1 MGEGP
6 CPNAAR
12 GKVGLVLEI
21 CQLIRGSQKGRMFV
35 GGGCMEI
42 WPAAWRRWQS
52 SPNIS
57 DTEMHAA
64 KAEPR

>member
-21 CQLIRGSQKGRMFV
+21 CQLLRGSQKGRMFV

-42 WPAAWRRWQS
+42 WPAAW
-52 SPNIS
+52 
-57 DTEMHAA
+57 
-64 KAEPR
+64 